1 LPAKEENWEKAMDG
15 RFLAV
20 ALVAAALGACG
31 GSEDRSE
38 PQFSGDRI
46 KSDVAFLAD
55 DKLEGRY
62 TGSSGYEIAARFI
75 AARFAALGL
84 QPGNHGSWYQQVPFA
99 EAERKPA
106 APSGITIAGEHFAN
120 GIDVSLYP
128 NSAFPDQSIT
138 AEAVFV
144 GYGLDAPEIGSNDY
158 DGLDVRGKI
167 AIALWG
173 YPKGAPSEV
182 AAHLLK
188 EKERM
193 AKAHGAIG
201 LLSLYTPVLAKFRP
215 WDSIAARADEK
226 DVKWIGEDGKPNYP
240 GPNLPLTGY
249 LGTKASEKLFE
260 HSPTPLA
267 KLLAATGQEGA
278 RPKGFA
284 LNQKLH
290 AERHSLAK
298 RIQSPNVLGVL
309 AGSDPKL
316 RNEYIV
322 LTAHL
327 DHLGRIK
334 PVNGDSIANGAMDNA
349 MGVATL
355 LEAARAFVESGTV
368 PKRSI
373 IFAAVT
379 GEEEG
384 LLGSEYLSKHP
395 VVGPGE
401 VVGLVNLDMPI
412 VTYDFQDVVAYGAD
426 HSTIGRA
433 VAAAIASQG
442 IKLSPDPEPE
452 QVIFVRTDH
461 YPFVKAGVPA
471 VSLDLGPAGPGA
483 KATED
488 FVTNRYHQVNDDIK
502 QPFNWGAA
510 AKFALVNYL
519 IARKLAD
526 DKDPPRW
533 YKGDYFGERFAK
545 DDPKADR

>member
-1 LPAKEENWEKAMDG
+1 MDR

-20 ALVAAALGACG
+20 ALAAATLGACG
-31 GSEDRSE
+31 SEDSAA

-62 TGSSGYEIAARFI
+62 TGSPGYEIAARYV

-84 QPGNHGSWYQQVPFA
+84 QPGDHGSWYQQVAFA
-99 EAERKPA
+99 EAERKPG
-106 APSGITIAGEHFAN
+106 APSGITIGGQQFAN
-120 GIDVSLYP
+120 GVDVSLYP
-128 NSAFPDQSIT
+128 NSAFPDQSII
-138 AEAVFV
+138 AGAVFV
-144 GYGLDAPEIGSNDY
+144 GYGLDAPEIGSRDY

-167 AIALWG
+167 AVALWG
-173 YPKGAPSEV
+173 YPRGAPSEV

-201 LLSLYTPVLAKFRP
+201 LLSLYTPVLAKVRP

-249 LGTKASEKLFE
+249 LGAKASEKLFE
-260 HSPTPLA
+260 YSPTPLA
-267 KLLAATGQEGA
+267 SLLAATDQEGA

-284 LNQKLH
+284 LNETLH
-290 AERHSLAK
+290 AERHSLTT

-309 AGSDPKL
+309 PGSDPKL
-316 RNEYIV
+316 KNEYIV

-327 DHLGRIK
+327 DHLGHIK

-355 LEAARAFVESGTV
+355 LEVARAFVESGTV

-379 GEEEG
+379 AEEEG
-384 LLGSEYLSKHP
+384 LLGSEYLAKHP
-395 VVGPGE
+395 VTAPGK

-426 HSTIGRA
+426 HSTIGKA
-433 VAAAIASQG
+433 LAAAIASQG
-442 IKLSPDPEPE
+442 IKLSADPEPQ

-471 VSLDLGPAGPGA
+471 VSLDLGPTGPGA
-483 KATED
+483 KATQE
-488 FVTNRYHQVNDDIK
+488 FITNRYHQVNDDMR
-502 QPFNWGAA
+502 QPFNWGSA

-526 DKDPPRW
+526 DREPPRW
-533 YKGDYFGERFAK
+533 YKGDYFGDRFASG
-545 DDPKADR
+545 DPKADR

>member
-1 LPAKEENWEKAMDG
+1 MNRRL
-15 RFLAV
+15 L
-20 ALVAAALGACG
+20 AAALATAALAACG
-31 GSEDRSE
+31 QSDDTPQ

-62 TGSSGYEIAARFI
+62 TGSPGYEIAARYV

-84 QPGNHGSWYQQVPFA
+84 KPANRGSWYQEVPFA
-99 EAERKPA
+99 EAERKPG
-106 APSGITIAGEHFAN
+106 APSGITIGGQRFAN
-120 GIDVSLYP
+120 AVDVSLYP
-128 NSAFPDQSIT
+128 NSAFPDQNIT
-138 AEAVFV
+138 AGAVFV
-144 GYGLDAPEIGSNDY
+144 GYGMDAPEIGSHDY

-173 YPKGAPSEV
+173 FPKGAPSEI

-193 AKAHGAIG
+193 AKDHGAIG
-201 LLSLYTPVLAKFRP
+201 LLNLYTPVLAKVRP

-249 LGTKASEKLFE
+249 LGAKASEKLFE
-260 HSPTPLA
+260 HASSPLA
-267 KLLAATGQEGA
+267 SLLAATEQDGA
-278 RPKGFA
+278 RPKGFP
-284 LNQKLH
+284 LNQTLH
-290 AERHSLAK
+290 VERHSLTE
-298 RIQSPNVLGVL
+298 RIQSPNVLGIL
-309 AGSDPKL
+309 EGSDPKL

-349 MGVATL
+349 MGVATM

-373 IFAAVT
+373 MFAAVT
-379 GEEEG
+379 AEEEG
-384 LLGSEYLSKHP
+384 LLGAEYLSKHP
-395 VVGPGE
+395 VVAPGK
-401 VVGLVNLDMPI
+401 VVGVVNLDMPI
-412 VTYDFQDVVAYGAD
+412 ATYDFQDVVAFGAD
-426 HSTIGRA
+426 HSTIGKA

-442 IKLSPDPEPE
+442 IKLSPDPQPE

-483 KATED
+483 KASEA
-488 FVTNRYHQVNDDIK
+488 FLTNRYHQVNDDMK

-526 DKDPPRW
+526 DSDPPRW
-533 YKGDYFGERFAK
+533 YKGDYFGDRFAK
-545 DDPKADR
+545 NDPKADR

>member
-1 LPAKEENWEKAMDG
+1 MNG
-15 RFLAV
+15 RFLVV
-20 ALVAAALGACG
+20 ALAAAALGACG
-31 GSEDRSE
+31 GPQEKSE

-62 TGSSGYEIAARFI
+62 TGSPGYDIAARYVS
-75 AARFAALGL
+75 ARFAALGL

-99 EAERKPA
+99 EAERKA
-106 APSGITIAGEHFAN
+106 GVSSGITIAGQQFAN
-120 GIDVSLYP
+120 GIDVSLTP

-138 AEAVFV
+138 ADAVFV
-144 GYGLDAPEIGSNDY
+144 GYGLDAPEIGSHDY
-158 DGLDVRGKI
+158 EGLDVRGKI
-167 AIALWG
+167 AVALWG
-173 YPKGAPSEV
+173 YPKGAPGEV

-188 EKERM
+188 EKPRM
-193 AKAHGAIG
+193 AKDHGAIG
-201 LLSLYTPVLAKFRP
+201 LLQLATPVLETVSP
-215 WDSIAARADEK
+215 WSSVAERANQK
-226 DVKWIGEDGKPNYP
+226 DVKWIGSDGKPNYP

-249 LGTKASEKLFE
+249 IGAKAAAKLFE
-260 HSPTPLA
+260 HSQTPLA
-267 KLLAATGQEGA
+267 TLLAATQEDGA
-278 RPKGFA
+278 RPKGFE
-284 LNQKLH
+284 LNQTLH
-290 AERHSLAK
+290 VERHSLAR
-298 RIQSPNVLGVL
+298 RIESPNVLGVL
-309 AGSDPKL
+309 PGSDPKL
-316 RNEYIV
+316 KNEYII

-334 PVNGDSIANGAMDNA
+334 PVNGDTIANGAMDNA

-355 LEAARAFVESGTV
+355 LEVARAFVESGTV

-384 LLGSEYLSKHP
+384 LLGAEYLSKHP
-395 VVGPGE
+395 VLAHGKI
-401 VVGLVNLDMPI
+401 VGLVNLDMPI
-412 VTYDFQDVVAYGAD
+412 VTYDFQDVVAHGAD
-426 HSTIGRA
+426 HSTIGKA

-442 IKLSPDPEPE
+442 IKLSPDPTPE
-452 QVIFVRTDH
+452 EVLFVRTDH
-461 YPFVKAGVPA
+461 YPFVRAGVPA

-483 KATED
+483 KATEE
-488 FVTNRYHQVNDDIK
+488 FVANRYHQVNDDMK

-510 AKFALVNYL
+510 AKFALVNHL

-533 YKGDYFGERFAK
+533 YKGDYFGDHFAR

>member
-1 LPAKEENWEKAMDG
+1 MDR

-20 ALVAAALGACG
+20 ALAAAVLGACD
-31 GSEDRSE
+31 GSQNASE

-62 TGSSGYEIAARFI
+62 TGSPGYEIAARFV

-99 EAERKPA
+99 EAERKPG

-120 GIDVSLYP
+120 GTDVSLYP

-138 AEAVFV
+138 ADTVFV

-158 DGLDVRGKI
+158 HGLDVRGKI
-167 AIALWG
+167 AVALWG

-201 LLSLYTPVLAKFRP
+201 LLSLYTPVLAKVRP
-215 WDSIAARADEK
+215 WDSIAGRADEK
-226 DVKWIGEDGKPNYP
+226 DVKWIGADGKPNYP

-249 LGTKASEKLFE
+249 LGPKAAAKLFE
-260 HSPTPLA
+260 GAPTPLA
-267 KLLAATGQEGA
+267 SLLAATQQEGP

-298 RIQSPNVLGVL
+298 RIQSPNVLGIL

-395 VVGPGE
+395 VVGLGK

-412 VTYDFQDVVAYGAD
+412 VTYDFEDVVAYGAD
-426 HSTIGRA
+426 HSTIGKA

-483 KATED
+483 KATQD
-488 FVTNRYHQVNDDIK
+488 FITNRYHQVNDDMK
-502 QPFNWGAA
+502 QPFNWGSA